1 MNFYNENI
9 EVINVFILLFASSVN
24 LGLSF
29 LFSLIET
36 SLIITDDLRF
46 QALISKTK
54 DEKKYRRL
62 SRMLRKRDQYG
73 ASLSVAIT
81 LTNVTGSSI
90 LGSMAAKYLN
100 PTWVVVFTIAITYLM
115 LVFARTVPK
124 IYARK
129 VNHETL
135 LRYTSLIQFIYAIC
149 IPILWFTLVWVKIL
163 KLDKN
168 NKKPTITELKE
179 IVSVYKKNGVIRSS
193 EENIF
198 SNIFDLREMRVDV
211 FVNPKHKYLSVYE
224 EDTLEESK
232 ENILNSYYKKMIV
245 RNKENKIVGIVND
258 YVLIQSLLNGKGE
271 MKISEFTKKINF
283 INDFD
288 KIIDAI
294 SQLNHKISQAVI
306 LNEKGEAVGIVS
318 LKDMYFY
325 LTGKNNKSTIKK
337 IKK

>member
-9 EVINVFILLFASSVN
+9 EIINIFILLFASFVN

-46 QALISKTK
+46 QALIAKTK
-54 DEKKYRRL
+54 DEKKNRRL
-62 SRMLRKRDQYG
+62 NRMLRKRDKYG

-90 LGSMAAKYLN
+90 LGSMAAKYLDS
-100 PTWVVVFTIAITYLM
+100 TWVVIFTISITYLM

-135 LRYTSLIQFIYAIC
+135 LKYTNLIQFIYAVC

-163 KLDKN
+163 KLNKN
-168 NKKPTITELKE
+168 SKKPTISELKE
-179 IVSVYKKNGVIRSS
+179 IVSIYKKNGVIRSS

-211 FVNPKHKYLSVYE
+211 FINTKHNYLSVYE
-224 EDTLEESK
+224 NKTLSESK
-232 ENILNSYYKKMIV
+232 EQILNSYHKKMIV
-245 RNKENKIVGIVND
+245 KNKEDKIVGIVND
-258 YVLIQSLLNGKGE
+258 YVLIQALLNNKGD
-271 MKISEFTKKINF
+271 MKISEFTKKVNF
-283 INDFD
+283 INEFD
-288 KIIDAI
+288 NIIDAI
-294 SQLNHKISQAVI
+294 SKLNHKVSQSVI
-306 LNEKGEAVGIVS
+306 LSEEGKAIGVVS

-325 LTGKNNKSTIKK
+325 LTGKNNKIKK
-337 IKK
+337 

>member
-1 MNFYNENI
+1 MDFYNENI
-9 EVINVFILLFASSVN
+9 EIINVFILIFASCVN

-46 QALISKTK
+46 QALIAKTK
-54 DEKKYRRL
+54 DEKKNRRL
-62 SRMLRKRDQYG
+62 SRMLRKRDKYG

-100 PTWVVVFTIAITYLM
+100 STWVVVFTITITYLM

-129 VNHETL
+129 VNHDTL
-135 LRYTSLIQFIYAIC
+135 LKYTNLVQFIYAIC

-163 KLDKN
+163 KLNKN
-168 NKKPTITELKE
+168 SKKPTITELKE

-224 EDTLEESK
+224 DSTLNQSK
-232 ENILNSYYKKMIV
+232 EQILNSYYKKMIV
-245 RNKENKIVGIVND
+245 KNKEEKIVGIVND
-258 YVLIQSLLNGKGE
+258 YILIQSLLNNKGD
-271 MKISEFTKKINF
+271 MKISEFTKKVNF
-283 INDFD
+283 VNEFD

-294 SQLNHKISQAVI
+294 SKLNHKVSQSVI
-306 LNEKGEAVGIVS
+306 INEDGKAIGVVS

-325 LTGKNNKSTIKK
+325 LTGKNNKQKK
-337 IKK
+337 